1 MIWESRSSPAD
12 LFGYFLAN
20 CRNET
25 SDTQQGKGL
34 EKDDTLKQKEA
45 EAQVTN
51 SRMDLLG
58 HFVF

>member
-12 LFGYFLAN
+12 LFGSFLAN

-25 SDTQQGKGL
+25 SDMKQGKGL

-45 EAQVTN
+45 EAQVTKP
-51 SRMDLLG
+51 
-58 HFVF
+58 